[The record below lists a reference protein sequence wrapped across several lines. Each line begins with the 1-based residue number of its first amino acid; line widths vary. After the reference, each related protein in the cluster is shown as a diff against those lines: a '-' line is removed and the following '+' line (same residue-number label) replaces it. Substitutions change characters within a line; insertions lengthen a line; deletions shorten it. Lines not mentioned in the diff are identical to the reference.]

1 MSHPRGGAKLRSICF
16 VFRDTIAKTS
26 ASFARPPG
34 RGRPGLRGS
43 CGSQCEGYNY
53 VPWLLRPNYLMKP
66 ASVLLE
72 STPEQ
77 LPKGPPSPAFLV
89 DLPAWHTVFFR
100 NLADL
105 FRPEKQAQ
113 FKPSSAPGSFWPDVF
128 VVSGAPW
135 SRFALSLLGH
145 VAAIAAIF
153 GLVQLWPQKPEVV
166 VSRVFNRNDVV
177 YYAPSEYLPPLDTG
191 GAKKPLPQRGEP
203 AFAPQPIISVP
214 PEADNRSHTIVTPS
228 DVKLNHDVPLPNI
241 VAWSQTQAQPAM
253 PLASTTAAAQNL
265 RLPTLS
271 VAVVAPTPET
281 IPTERQRSAPLSQ
294 AVVAPAQDVNV
305 ESSARTLQA
314 PQAAVVAPTP
324 QVDSTSARRLGDIN
338 IGHSAV
344 VAPSPE
350 LPVAEQYA
358 SRTSGQAQSALGS
371 AGPAVVPPPPSIA
384 GSTGSNSGG
393 RLISLG
399 IHPAAVAPAEPPGGN
414 RRGNFAATPTG
425 KVGGAGTPDVAT
437 NADSGSGS
445 ASGVNKN
452 TGVPTG
458 LTVGAAPDGHTTSSI
473 GGQGQGSGTGG
484 GNALSHSPDGSRQI
498 ADATPPRVTS
508 TSPPA
513 SEVSRDRA
521 TACGPL
527 DLR

>member
-1 MSHPRGGAKLRSICF
+1 
-16 VFRDTIAKTS
+16 
-26 ASFARPPG
+26 
-34 RGRPGLRGS
+34 
-43 CGSQCEGYNY
+43 
-53 VPWLLRPNYLMKP
+53 MKP

-105 FRPEKQAQ
+105 FRPDKQAQ

-135 SRFALSLLGH
+135 SRFALSLVGH

-166 VSRVFNRNDVV
+166 VTRVFNRNDVV

-214 PEADNRSHTIVTPS
+214 PEADNRSQTIVTPS
-228 DVKLNHDVPLPNI
+228 DIKLDHDMPLPNI

-253 PLASTTAAAQNL
+253 PLASTTAASQNL
-265 RLPTLS
+265 RLPTLP
-271 VAVVAPTPET
+271 VAAVAPTPET
-281 IPTERQRSAPLSQ
+281 IPTERQRSASLSQ

-314 PQAAVVAPTP
+314 PQASVVAPTP
-324 QVDSTSARRLGDIN
+324 KFGLDVGTSTRNIN
-338 IGHSAV
+338 IGSVCRSRAVAGITCGRAVRKPHLRSSAV
-344 VAPSPE
+344 RV
-350 LPVAEQYA
+350 
-358 SRTSGQAQSALGS
+358 GD

-384 GSTGSNSGG
+384 GSTGSN
-393 RLISLG
+393 
-399 IHPAAVAPAEPPGGN
+399 PGK
-414 RRGNFAATPTG
+414 AYLAW
-425 KVGGAGTPDVAT
+425 
-437 NADSGSGS
+437 DSSRGSG
-445 ASGVNKN
+445 A
-452 TGVPTG
+452 
-458 LTVGAAPDGHTTSSI
+458 DG
-473 GGQGQGSGTGG
+473 
-484 GNALSHSPDGSRQI
+484 
-498 ADATPPRVTS
+498 
-508 TSPPA
+508 
-513 SEVSRDRA
+513 
-521 TACGPL
+521 TA
-527 DLR
+527 RR

>member
-1 MSHPRGGAKLRSICF
+1 MTVPEPRRGGCPTRPAEQSSA
-16 VFRDTIAKTS
+16 VF
-26 ASFARPPG
+26 ASHSRMQVFPEPRRALLARPAG
-34 RGRPGLRGS
+34 RVRGS
-43 CGSQCEGYNY
+43 CWSQGEGYNY
-53 VPWLLRPNYLMKP
+53 LLWVLRPNYLMKP

-77 LPKGPPSPAFLV
+77 LPKGPPSPTFLV

-105 FRPEKQAQ
+105 FRPDKQAQ

-166 VSRVFNRNDVV
+166 VSRVFNRNDVI

-191 GAKKPLPQRGEP
+191 GAKKPLPQKGEP
-203 AFAPQPIISVP
+203 AYAPQPIISVP
-214 PEADNRSHTIVTPS
+214 PEADNRSQTIVTPS
-228 DVKLNHDVPLPNI
+228 DVKLNHDIPLPNI
-241 VAWSQTQAQPAM
+241 VAWSQPQAQPAM

-271 VAVVAPTPET
+271 VAAVAPTPET
-281 IPTERQRSAPLSQ
+281 IPTERQRSASLSQ
-294 AVVAPAQDVNV
+294 AVVAPAQELNV

-338 IGHSAV
+338 IGHSAI

-358 SRTSGQAQSALGS
+358 EPCLRSSAVRVGQRGTGCGTAASLNCRSYRLELRGEAHLAWYSSRRS
-371 AGPAVVPPPPSIA
+371 
-384 GSTGSNSGG
+384 
-393 RLISLG
+393 
-399 IHPAAVAPAEPPGGN
+399 
-414 RRGNFAATPTG
+414 
-425 KVGGAGTPDVAT
+425 GAGGTAGRQSPW
-437 NADSGSGS
+437 NPRRDSNRQSRWR
-445 ASGVNKN
+445 
-452 TGVPTG
+452 
-458 LTVGAAPDGHTTSSI
+458 GH
-473 GGQGQGSGTGG
+473 
-484 GNALSHSPDGSRQI
+484 P
-498 ADATPPRVTS
+498 
-508 TSPPA
+508 
-513 SEVSRDRA
+513 
-521 TACGPL
+521 
-527 DLR
+527 

>member
-1 MSHPRGGAKLRSICF
+1 MSHPPGGAKLRRF
-16 VFRDTIAKTS
+16 VFMSGPRFDHQTS

-153 GLVQLWPQKPEVV
+153 GLVTALAAKTG
-166 VSRVFNRNDVV
+166 SCR
-177 YYAPSEYLPPLDTG
+177 YAGFLTGTTWFTMRLPNIFRRLIRAAPRSLCL
-191 GAKKPLPQRGEP
+191 KRGEP

-214 PEADNRSHTIVTPS
+214 PEADNRSQTIVTPS
-228 DVKLNHDVPLPNI
+228 DIKLNHDVPLPNI

-253 PLASTTAAAQNL
+253 PLASTAARQPNL

-281 IPTERQRSAPLSQ
+281 IPTERQRSAALSQ

-358 SRTSGQAQSALGS
+358 SR
-371 AGPAVVPPPPSIA
+371 PP
-384 GSTGSNSGG
+384 
-393 RLISLG
+393 
-399 IHPAAVAPAEPPGGN
+399 V
-414 RRGNFAATPTG
+414 RRSPRW
-425 KVGGAGTPDVAT
+425 GAR
-437 NADSGSGS
+437 
-445 ASGVNKN
+445 
-452 TGVPTG
+452 G
-458 LTVGAAPDGHTTSSI
+458 L
-473 GGQGQGSGTGG
+473 
-484 GNALSHSPDGSRQI
+484 R
-498 ADATPPRVTS
+498 
-508 TSPPA
+508 
-513 SEVSRDRA
+513 
-521 TACGPL
+521 
-527 DLR
+527 